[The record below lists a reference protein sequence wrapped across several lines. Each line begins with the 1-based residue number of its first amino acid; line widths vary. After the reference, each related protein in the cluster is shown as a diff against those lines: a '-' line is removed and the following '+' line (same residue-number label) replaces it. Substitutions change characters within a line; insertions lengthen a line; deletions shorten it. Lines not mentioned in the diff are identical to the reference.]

1 MLLWNQTW
9 CGPAAEY
16 PVTGGV
22 SLTWAQTDNVCC
34 VPDRQMAFSTHKL
47 RSHKIRSALTK
58 LHTYIHAYDTDG
70 VRQSHTASHIMRLI
84 WKEWEKSCSLS
95 LSLSHTCKHMLWLMG
110 TLAHIFMVTHTVHK
124 AVPLHA
130 HWWSATYFI
139 QLSCSRSHKSHTQ
152 SRQLVRHLL
161 STFNPDTRVFTTY
174 HTKLNP
180 IVWSEYLANRMW

>member
-58 LHTYIHAYDTDG
+58 LHTYIHAYDTDR

-95 LSLSHTCKHMLWLMG
+95 LSYMQTHA
-110 TLAHIFMVTHTVHK
+110 LAHGHARTYIHGHTHRSQSSPTARTLVVSHIFHSAIVFTLTQITHTES
-124 AVPLHA
+124 
-130 HWWSATYFI
+130 SACTPSS
-139 QLSCSRSHKSHTQ
+139 Q
-152 SRQLVRHLL
+152 HL
-161 STFNPDTRVFTTY
+161 
-174 HTKLNP
+174 
-180 IVWSEYLANRMW
+180 

>member
-58 LHTYIHAYDTDG
+58 LHTYIHAYDTDR

-95 LSLSHTCKHMLWLMG
+95 LIHANTCSGSWARSHIYSWSHTPFTKQSHC
-110 TLAHIFMVTHTVHK
+110 THTGGQPHISFSYRV
-124 AVPLHA
+124 HA
-130 HWWSATYFI
+130 HAN
-139 QLSCSRSHKSHTQ
+139 HT
-152 SRQLVRHLL
+152 H
-161 STFNPDTRVFTTY
+161 RVFSLYAIFSAPLTQIQESSPHIT
-174 HTKLNP
+174 LNLTLLFGVN
-180 IVWSEYLANRMW
+180 I